1 MEWIVIL
8 LTGLLSGA
16 TPTGF
21 IVESVVESNL
31 RSRLAGVDTL
41 AVRIDNT
48 PSHQLLRGKVDRVRL
63 ASRGVYLTPDLRLD
77 TLELETDPLNVDLQ
91 QLRQGGS
98 NWRDALRQPLQGAV
112 RLVLTEADLKQALQ
126 SPALRDR
133 LQSIVT
139 NLARNLPST
148 TPQQYQLSDL
158 NLEFLGDN
166 RLRLQLQ
173 ARSFDT
179 TGEDSAE
186 LTLDITGQL
195 IVEEGRRIQFSE
207 ATILLNDNP
216 LPPMFANIA
225 LSTLNSRLDLDSLTQ
240 QGITARL
247 LQLDIDD
254 ERLSIAA
261 FVRVE

>member
-1 MEWIVIL
+1 MEWIVLL

-21 IVESVVESNL
+21 IVESIVEGNL

-41 AVRIDNT
+41 TVRIDNT
-48 PSHQLLRGKVDRVRL
+48 PSHQLLQGKVDRVRL
-63 ASRGVYLTPDLRLD
+63 ASRGVHLTPDLRLD

-91 QLRQGGS
+91 QLRQGGRD
-98 NWRDALRQPLQGAV
+98 WRNALRQPVQGAV

-126 SPALRDR
+126 SPQLRDR
-133 LQSIVT
+133 LQSLVT
-139 NLARNLPST
+139 NLARNFPGT
-148 TPQQYQLSDL
+148 APQQYELSDL
-158 NLEFLGDN
+158 DLEFLGDN

-173 ARSFDT
+173 ARSFDA
-179 TGEDSAE
+179 TGEDSAQ
-186 LTLDITGQL
+186 LTLDITGKL
-195 IVEEGRRIQFSE
+195 VIEGGRRIQFSE
-207 ATILLNDNP
+207 ADILLNDNP

-225 LSTLNSRLDLDSLTQ
+225 LSALNSRLDLDVLTQ

-254 ERLSIAA
+254 ERLSLAA